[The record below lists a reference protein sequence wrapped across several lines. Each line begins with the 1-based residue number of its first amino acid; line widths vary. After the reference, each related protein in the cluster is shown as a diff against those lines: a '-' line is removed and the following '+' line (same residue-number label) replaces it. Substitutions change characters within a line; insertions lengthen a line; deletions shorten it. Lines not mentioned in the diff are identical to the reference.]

1 MARKPNYGLEKRKKE
16 QDRKAKKDAKK
27 ADRQLRRDEQRG
39 DELGESSP
47 PTDESAQPDPSA
59 PGDEDQS

>member
-27 ADRQLRRDEQRG
+27 ADRQLRRDEQRSE
-39 DELGESSP
+39 ELGESSP
-47 PTDESAQPDPSA
+47 PTDEQEQPDPAA
-59 PGDEDQS
+59 PDDRDRR